1 MSSGWVV
8 ATIRKAICVPL
19 VCSKAAS
26 LSSSP
31 LSWIASSVPVW
42 SMTCADSGGTGS
54 RFCANAQTAN
64 NASRKANRR
73 FMRYS
78 ATAGRFVG
86 GSFLAEVHLRRGGNL
101 GFVLHGEVRLGLVM
115 ERHRRQVGR
124 EAARQDVVL
133 LHRLDVAVARHG
145 DAVFRALELHA
156 QLAETLVGFQIGIAF
171 AHGQQPAQCA
181 GQFSLRLLEFLER
194 FRVV

>member
-19 VCSKAAS
+19 VCSKPAS

-42 SMTCADSGGTGS
+42 STTCADSGGTGS

-64 NASRKANRR
+64 NASREASRR

-78 ATAGRFVG
+78 GATAEPALPGRGSRPPCG
-86 GSFLAEVHLRRGGNL
+86 GEGEVRGGIGHRPLRGESFLAEVHLRRGGDL
-101 GFVLHGEVRLGLVM
+101 GFVLHREGRLGLVV
-115 ERHRRQVGR
+115 EHHRRQVGR
-124 EAARQDVVL
+124 EAARQHVVF
-133 LHRLDVAVARHG
+133 LHRLDIAVARHR
-145 DAVFRALELHA
+145 DAVFRAFE
-156 QLAETLVGFQIGIAF
+156 
-171 AHGQQPAQCA
+171 
-181 GQFSLRLLEFLER
+181 
-194 FRVV
+194 

>member
-1 MSSGWVV
+1 M
-8 ATIRKAICVPL
+8 RKAICVPL
-19 VCSKAAS
+19 VCSNAAS
-26 LSSSP
+26 LSSRP

-42 SMTCADSGGTGS
+42 SMTCADSAGTGC
-54 RFCANAQTAN
+54 RFCASAQSAN

-78 ATAGRFVG
+78 RE
-86 GSFLAEVHLRRGGNL
+86 SFLAEVHLRRGGNL

-133 LHRLDVAVARHG
+133 LHRLDVAVARHR
-145 DAVFRALELHA
+145 DAVFRA
-156 QLAETLVGFQIGIAF
+156 
-171 AHGQQPAQCA
+171 
-181 GQFSLRLLEFLER
+181 
-194 FRVV
+194 

>member
-8 ATIRKAICVPL
+8 ATIRNAICVPL
-19 VCSKAAS
+19 VCSKAVS
-26 LSSSP
+26 LSSRP

-54 RFCANAQTAN
+54 RFCASAQTAN
-64 NASRKANRR
+64 NASRKASRR
-73 FMRYS
+73 FMRFG
-78 ATAGRFVG
+78 AE
-86 GSFLAEVHLRRGGNL
+86 SFLAEVHLRRGGDL

-133 LHRLDVAVARHG
+133 LHRL
-145 DAVFRALELHA
+145 
-156 QLAETLVGFQIGIAF
+156 
-171 AHGQQPAQCA
+171 
-181 GQFSLRLLEFLER
+181 
-194 FRVV
+194 

>member
-42 SMTCADSGGTGS
+42 STTCADNAGTGS

-73 FMRYS
+73 FMLR
-78 ATAGRFVG
+78 GE
-86 GSFLAEVHLRRGGNL
+86 SFLAEVHLRRGGNL

-181 GQFSLRLLEFLER
+181 GQFSLR
-194 FRVV
+194 